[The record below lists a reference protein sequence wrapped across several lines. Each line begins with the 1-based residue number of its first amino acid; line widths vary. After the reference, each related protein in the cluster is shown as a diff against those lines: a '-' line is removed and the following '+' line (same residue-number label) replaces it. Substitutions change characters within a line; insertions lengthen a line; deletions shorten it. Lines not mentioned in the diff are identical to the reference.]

1 MNRIEII
8 NRGNEALIRELG
20 IEGMIEYIQTFGL
33 GYGNYARD
41 RKTWLK
47 EQKVEDL
54 VKDIEMFKK
63 KNNEGDV

>member
-8 NRGNEALIRELG
+8 NRGNEALIKELG

-33 GYGNYARD
+33 GYGNYTRD

-54 VKDIEMFKK
+54 VKEIEMFKK
-63 KNNEGDV
+63 KKKKQ